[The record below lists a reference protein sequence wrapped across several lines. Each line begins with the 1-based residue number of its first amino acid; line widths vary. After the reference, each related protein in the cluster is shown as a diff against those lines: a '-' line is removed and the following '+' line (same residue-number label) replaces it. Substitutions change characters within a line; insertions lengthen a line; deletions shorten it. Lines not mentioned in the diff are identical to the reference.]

1 MKAKYKHTNI
11 VAGDWQKLAEFYEK
25 VFGCQRLEPERHLSG
40 RWLEQGTGVAGT
52 ELAGIHLR
60 LPGFSEEG
68 PTLEIFQ
75 YSKSE
80 SRAAAIANQQGFGHI
95 AFEVDDVP
103 NALREVL
110 SHGGSAV
117 GKVVKRNIPGVGVL
131 TFIYAADPEGNI
143 IELQNWEKPC

>member
-11 VAGDWQKLAEFYEK
+11 IAQDGQKLAEFYKEI
-25 VFGCQRLEPERHLSG
+25 FGCLPVPPERHLSG
-40 RWLEQGTGVAGT
+40 QWLEEGTGVRSA
-52 ELAGIHLR
+52 ELSGIHLR
-60 LPGFSEEG
+60 LPGVGDEG

-75 YSKSE
+75 YSHSE
-80 SRAAAIANQQGFGHI
+80 GRPETKANREGFGHI

-117 GKVVKRNIPGVGVL
+117 GKVVSRDVPGVGLL
-131 TFIYAADPEGNI
+131 TFVYVSDPEGNI
-143 IELQNWEKPC
+143 IELQNWK

>member
-11 VAGDWQKLAEFYEK
+11 VAENWQNLAEFYQE
-25 VFGCQRLEPERHLSG
+25 VFGCTRVEPERHLSG
-40 RWLEQGTGVAGT
+40 KWLEQGTGITNAD
-52 ELAGIHLR
+52 LAGIHLR
-60 LPGFSEEG
+60 LPGVGKEG

-75 YSKSE
+75 YSNSE
-80 SRAAAIANQQGFGHI
+80 SRAAAIANPQGFGHI

-117 GKVVKRNIPGVGVL
+117 GKVVEHSVPGVGVL

-143 IELQNWEKPC
+143 IELQNWK

>member
-11 VAGDWQKLAEFYEK
+11 VAGDWQKLAKFYEE

-40 RWLEQGTGVAGT
+40 RWLEQGTGVDHA

-60 LPGFSEEG
+60 LPGVGKEG
-68 PTLEIFQ
+68 ATLEIFQ
-75 YSKSE
+75 YSKSKN
-80 SRAAAIANQQGFGHI
+80 RVAAMANQLGFGHI

-103 NALREVL
+103 NALKEVL

-117 GKVVKRNIPGVGVL
+117 GKVVKRDIPGVGKL

-143 IELQNWEKPC
+143 IELQNWE